1 MITLVKY
8 IVNILI
14 TILILMSC
22 KNDNSLQQFMV
33 KNQEKPEAI
42 SFDLSTDLLSL
53 KENNNTP
60 ENVEILKSIKKTN
73 VLAFK
78 LDTLNKATYE
88 KEKIQLKKIFEND
101 KYQEL
106 MRFGKGSNAVKV
118 YSVGTENAI
127 DEFIIY
133 ANDNSKGW
141 GIVRVTGEN
150 MQPDKILGLMS
161 QIQLDKDNAQ
171 LINLT
176 ELFK

>member
-1 MITLVKY
+1 MITLIKY
-8 IVNILI
+8 LVNLLI
-14 TILILMSC
+14 TILFLMSC

-42 SFDLSTDLLSL
+42 TFDLSTDLFSL
-53 KENNNTP
+53 KGDNNTP

-78 LDTLNKATYE
+78 TDTLDNAMYD
-88 KEKIQLKKIFEND
+88 KEKQQLKKIFDNE

-106 MRFGKGSNAVKV
+106 MRFGKGSNAVKI
-118 YSVGTENAI
+118 YTVGSENAI

-150 MQPDKILGLMS
+150 MQPDKILKLMS
-161 QIQLDKDNAQ
+161 QIEFDKDNAQ
-171 LINLT
+171 LKNLS
-176 ELFK
+176 EMFK